1 MCVWRGARGGCTHV
15 FRAFASRARH
25 RNCRVS
31 AQIPATHTP
40 HYESAALCKSA
51 RRWRMCARPKPL
63 FTGVRVEHAAAGA
76 MAADPRGRGPPRRS
90 ATGGAPSSSPSLAK
104 HRLAVCAGVGGP
116 WGFTHCPMQLNK
128 EGRALGINIIIPGAP
143 TRSMPNNEES
153 GRSRTPGWHRQE
165 CPFSLAARLEA

>member
-1 MCVWRGARGGCTHV
+1 MGCFVRAHLWNRVVRSCAFRRGARGGCTHV

-90 ATGGAPSSSPSLAK
+90 ATGGSPSSSPSLVK
-104 HRLAVCAGVGGP
+104 HRLAVVYGGGGGGLP
-116 WGFTHCPMQLNK
+116 TSPCRSTK
-128 EGRALGINIIIPGAP
+128 RDGRRANRSSDPLDA
-143 TRSMPNNEES
+143 RSMPSKSES
-153 GRSRTPGWHRQE
+153 GRSRNTG
-165 CPFSLAARLEA
+165 LA